1 MAMKVIPADANHRIK
16 YLYDEEA
23 TGVRNGHPY
32 KGIVIAIMGD
42 GELFHAS
49 HARDVFGILDE
60 YEASTNVFYRDLLMK
75 DSYKGIAYC
84 SVDDEFD
91 LKEGMRIARGKLLNR
106 YYKDEIIALNKV
118 IKGIQKNLNNAMRA
132 KADIQKILDNH
143 SN

>member
-1 MAMKVIPADANHRIK
+1 MAMKVIPADKNHRIK

-23 TGVRNGHPY
+23 TGVRNGY
-32 KGIVIAIMGD
+32 EYRGIVIAIMGK
-42 GELFHAS
+42 GSLFHSSCRYDA
-49 HARDVFGILDE
+49 FGLIE
-60 YEASTNVFYRDLLMK
+60 EACCGWAKKDYFIK

-91 LKEGMRIARGKLLNR
+91 LKEGMKIARGKLLNK
-106 YYKDEIIALNKV
+106 YYKDEIAALDKAIKNIQGNLSYVQKV
-118 IKGIQKNLNNAMRA
+118 

>member
-1 MAMKVIPADANHRIK
+1 MKVIPADANHRIK

-23 TGVRNGHPY
+23 TGIRNGHPY

-42 GELFHAS
+42 DESFHTS
-49 HARDVFGILDE
+49 HTQDVFGILDE
-60 YEASTNVFYRDLLMK
+60 YEVTTDVYRDLFIK

-118 IKGIQKNLNNAMRA
+118 IKDIQKNLNNAMRA

>member
-32 KGIVIAIMGD
+32 KGIVIAIMGGD
-42 GELFHAS
+42 SSYKSCCDDAIRLAE
-49 HARDVFGILDE
+49 RDSVLCWDKE
-60 YEASTNVFYRDLLMK
+60 YLIK

-84 SVDDEFD
+84 SVDDEFN

-106 YYKDEIIALNKV
+106 YYKDEIIVLNKV